1 MANQKAQPAFPTWIN
16 DDAMQAG
23 MELSDFFAAA
33 VIQGMYANPKHQGN
47 MHYTDATE
55 AFEMADA
62 MMRTRNAR

>member
-1 MANQKAQPAFPTWIN
+1 
-16 DDAMQAG
+16 MQAG
-23 MELSDFFAAA
+23 MTLHDYFAAA
-33 VIQGMYANPKHQGN
+33 VIQGMYANPNHQGN